1 MRAWRSV
8 LGLVLTVIQLIVAVI
23 FLIQAVVS
31 DNVVRWFVD
40 FSGLTFSSVN
50 YYQVDALDLSANVR
64 FLGSVLI
71 LLLFGYVLIV
81 FVPGWVKKKE
91 LEPEE
96 MDEFGFLED

>member
-8 LGLVLTVIQLIVAVI
+8 LGLLLTAIQLIIAGV
-23 FLIQAVVS
+23 FLIQTVVS
-31 DNVVRWFVD
+31 DSVVRWFVD
-40 FSGLTFSSVN
+40 FSGLTFSSSN
-50 YYQVDALDLSANVR
+50 YYQVDGLDLGANIR

-71 LLLFGYVLIV
+71 ILLFGYVIIV
-81 FVPGWVKKKE
+81 FVPGWVRRKE